1 MCWKPGLAGGILAC
15 KTHFLH
21 HFFHF
26 SFFPLPLLFHS
37 GNPHPAPPL
46 QTNTRQSF
54 YGAHPPLYKQLRQ
67 KTRHGGWWIQWWPGL
82 GLGLRL
88 HLRCGY
94 PSVDGNYRGQVMV
107 SWASTN
113 TFAHSTRSF
122 LLRLESMLGTGLL
135 LTIFVSTFQQCCRQ
149 PCGLQQWACAA
160 AAHHGRNQ
168 ADSNTTVWTAST
180 PHQRARTCA
189 CRRMLAVRLILS
201 PALCAVGK
209 HRNVVCSEGATWA
222 TVQLEGIAWCS
233 VHAQQRRSPPHAPRK
248 NK

>member
-1 MCWKPGLAGGILAC
+1 MVAGGHCCAEYLNGGYLDSVYFSLPVTPTSVPNIVTEWVKDALQLTADKDVEITLLYDATKDGWNAADFHAACDNKGATVTLA
-15 KTHFLH
+15 KSSTGSDYF
-21 HFFHF
+21 
-26 SFFPLPLLFHS
+26 
-37 GNPHPAPPL
+37 
-46 QTNTRQSF
+46 
-54 YGAHPPLYKQLRQ
+54 
-67 KTRHGGWWIQWWPGL
+67 GGFA
-82 GLGLRL
+82 
-88 HLRCGY
+88 
-94 PSVDGNYRGQVMV
+94 DV